1 MGITKSISKT
11 GIGTINVATSKKLTT
26 LFEDLNKTPTGDTA
40 DASIFNNA
48 ISEVNSAV
56 TKTETILTTIQVKK
70 TKDLQSTLELNSKRI
85 VTMIKNKLSAIETVV
100 KSGVSS
106 STDAYES
113 SKISDILII
122 IKEFQKTSSITQ
134 EQLTTLEDFEDEADL
149 CIEAISS
156 GSKGSLKD
164 SKSFKETTTSVL
176 KTIKKKVEESNTQ
189 EKMTEK
195 AETAAEVS
203 NYMFIINDYTS
214 LLTTGTETSTTIT
227 NIKVLIENI
236 SSKKFTLELLDEF
249 EKYTLELESLIDSGI
264 GVSGVSELTQT
275 IEEKSKEVEELTT
288 KYEKK
293 EIKMQT
299 VIRINKVVKYT
310 KSIEKRIKQVQSGK
324 GVAGSV

>member
-149 CIEAISS
+149 CIEAIRS

-176 KTIKKKVEESNTQ
+176 KTIKKKVEESN
-189 EKMTEK
+189 
-195 AETAAEVS
+195 
-203 NYMFIINDYTS
+203 YMFIINDYTS

-227 NIKVLIENI
+227 NIKV
-236 SSKKFTLELLDEF
+236 
-249 EKYTLELESLIDSGI
+249 
-264 GVSGVSELTQT
+264 
-275 IEEKSKEVEELTT
+275 
-288 KYEKK
+288 
-293 EIKMQT
+293 
-299 VIRINKVVKYT
+299 
-310 KSIEKRIKQVQSGK
+310 
-324 GVAGSV
+324 